1 MRIAGSRRQGDPVR
15 QGRGFDIVRMR
26 RCAGSTAGFLAILM
40 TASAAAQNLAQIEPA
55 GTLAANA
62 IAVARGGQ
70 RWGVGHATGSER
82 WSTTLRAAQAAM
94 AECGRYDCRVQFQ
107 SVNPQDRCATI
118 ARGTLSYGIGV
129 GPTAEAA
136 RAQAMQTC
144 QMSTTNCRVT
154 DQRCP

>member
-1 MRIAGSRRQGDPVR
+1 M
-15 QGRGFDIVRMR
+15 FDIAKGRLPIAAALV
-26 RCAGSTAGFLAILM
+26 AFSSLTGP
-40 TASAAAQNLAQIEPA
+40 AAAQTVAQIDQSDA
-55 GTLAANA
+55 LAANA

-70 RWGVGHATGSER
+70 RWGVGHAIGNER
-82 WSTTLRAAQAAM
+82 WNTTLRAAQAAM

-118 ARGTLSYGIGV
+118 ARGTRSYGIGV

-144 QMSTTNCRVT
+144 EMSTTNCRVT